1 MSDSPNI
8 IRHDDGSADSTPAAA
23 TPGPAAAE
31 SNTAAMLFNPP
42 IDIYETGDGLVLYA
56 DLPGVSPKGLNL
68 QVQDNR
74 LSLYGE
80 VSIQNDGAQ
89 LVHEEYRIGNFLRSF
104 ILSDDVDHENIT
116 ARLVNGVLRVE
127 LPRAARAEPRRI
139 EVSSD

>member
-1 MSDSPNI
+1 MSESPNI
-8 IRHDDGSADSTPAAA
+8 IRRDTSGDVPPAPAPADAAGA
-23 TPGPAAAE
+23 GL
-31 SNTAAMLFNPP
+31 LFNPP
-42 IDIYETGDGLVLYA
+42 IDIYETAEGLVLYA
-56 DLPGVSPKGLNL
+56 DLPGVSPEGLNL

-80 VSIQNDGAQ
+80 VSIQNEDAQ
-89 LVHEEYRIGNFLRSF
+89 VVHEEYRIGNFLRSF

-116 ARLVNGVLRVE
+116 ARLNNGVLRVE

>member
-1 MSDSPNI
+1 MSESPNI
-8 IRHDDGSADSTPAAA
+8 IRRD
-23 TPGPAAAE
+23 TPGAE
-31 SNTAAMLFNPP
+31 SASPGPVDTTSGGLLFNPP
-42 IDIYETGDGLVLYA
+42 IDIYETAQGLVLYA
-56 DLPGVSPKGLNL
+56 DLPGVSPEGLNL

-80 VSIQNDGAQ
+80 VSIQNEDAQ
-89 LVHEEYRIGNFLRSF
+89 VVHEEYRIGNFLRSF

-116 ARLVNGVLRVE
+116 ARLNNGVLRVE